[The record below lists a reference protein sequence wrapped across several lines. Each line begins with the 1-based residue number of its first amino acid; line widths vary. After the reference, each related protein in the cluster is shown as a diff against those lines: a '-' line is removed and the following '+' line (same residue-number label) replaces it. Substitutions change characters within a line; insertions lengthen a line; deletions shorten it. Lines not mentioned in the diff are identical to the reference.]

1 MEVQSD
7 NIKFGFSRF
16 RNSNGIICYINS
28 ILHILQNT
36 PLFIHYISQFKF
48 KDVLLQKV
56 EQQSSKHPDKNK
68 EEIVR
73 EFVIF
78 ELFRLFKVSLET
90 DDKSITPSSFK
101 TIIGKKNDM
110 WNEMNHQDSQEFFN
124 FLISQLEE
132 EAGEKVTFVPGAN
145 PISNTNEVPVEPNNF
160 NIIMAT
166 KAWETFQSKEY
177 SPLKK
182 MFNGMIESNRRCS
195 YCNSNN
201 YQFEPFLTLALSIP
215 IKNVDMKKEFTIY
228 ECMDHMIQEEQLDS
242 SNMITCDMCG
252 IKNQG
257 YNKTLLWQT
266 PKILVIH
273 IKRFMTNAFGI
284 PTQKLNNNIEYPIQD
299 LDLSKY
305 FNPSSPYK
313 ESSKYDLVGVNL
325 HQAFGHGMNINQGHY
340 TAFVKSMMDHQ
351 WYYMNDDNA
360 VQRVG
365 NSKSLQ
371 NQNAYLLFYYRHD

>member
-132 EAGEKVTFVPGAN
+132 EVGEKVTFVPGAN
-145 PISNTNEVPVEPNNF
+145 LI
-160 NIIMAT
+160 
-166 KAWETFQSKEY
+166 
-177 SPLKK
+177 
-182 MFNGMIESNRRCS
+182 G
-195 YCNSNN
+195 
-201 YQFEPFLTLALSIP
+201 
-215 IKNVDMKKEFTIY
+215 
-228 ECMDHMIQEEQLDS
+228 
-242 SNMITCDMCG
+242 
-252 IKNQG
+252 
-257 YNKTLLWQT
+257 
-266 PKILVIH
+266 
-273 IKRFMTNAFGI
+273 
-284 PTQKLNNNIEYPIQD
+284 NNNK
-299 LDLSKY
+299 LR
-305 FNPSSPYK
+305 
-313 ESSKYDLVGVNL
+313 
-325 HQAFGHGMNINQGHY
+325 
-340 TAFVKSMMDHQ
+340 KS
-351 WYYMNDDNA
+351 N
-360 VQRVG
+360 
-365 NSKSLQ
+365 
-371 NQNAYLLFYYRHD
+371 